1 MLTKTILFGISA
13 ASAVNAFQYGY
24 NHVTVRKDIP
34 LVAANFKDVDID
46 LYSPAFLDPESRQ
59 SGFKNGTQGPT
70 SHEDM
75 ANFTSEELIS
85 FPFVKLSSSKGP
97 KTTDKVRVWVQGAV
111 HGNEPAGDQSLLA
124 LLGKFDKDPKWA
136 SKILKNLDIVIL
148 PRYNPDGVYYFQR
161 VLATNFDPNRDHT
174 KLARQQTRSIKQ
186 LFNEFAPHVAIDM
199 HEYGSSSRYG
209 NYVQASDGLFS
220 AAKNLNINK
229 NIRELSE
236 KLFAKNI
243 GDAMVKAGLRWEPYV
258 TGRTSTDPD
267 YVPKFDEAGSD
278 AKIGRNAMG
287 LTQSITFLI
296 EMRGIGLADQEFQ
309 RRTAAGLTMASSI
322 IETAS
327 NNAQK
332 VFKTVEGG
340 IKDFIKSKEPIV
352 ITDSTKY
359 STRMF
364 QMIDYTNGS
373 IVKVPVQ
380 FASTTPTTA
389 NLTRS
394 RPESYL
400 IPVAWADIAKRLEVS
415 GLEVETLSKPWSG
428 TVEALNVTSSEL
440 SSSYYEGA
448 VLATVTTET
457 KKRQLTLPAGSFLVS
472 TRQKNA
478 GLALNA
484 LEPENIDSYASFNII
499 PLEVGDE
506 YPIFRV
512 VKAFKHVKS
521 NMNDHTLS
529 ISLGSITSL
538 TNYAKY
544 IVDVPFPLRPSS
556 HNGNSNLK
564 KADGDDAAVQQ
575 LFSRAGVST
584 LHAKINSP
592 PPRIVKSQG
601 CWLETEQG
609 HRILDAS
616 SGAAVV
622 SIGHNESRVKN
633 AISSQLDQ
641 VAYCYNPFFT
651 TEAAE
656 KISSFLTESTNG
668 AMSKVFIVSSGT
680 EAVEAA
686 LKIARQYFTELPTP
700 QPSRTKF
707 IARKQSYH
715 GNTLGS
721 LAVGGHKARRGVYEP
736 ILAAN
741 VSHVSPCY
749 PYREMKA
756 DETEQQYTQRL
767 AKELD
772 DEFQRLGPDTVCAFI
787 AETVSGTS
795 LGCAPPV
802 PGYFKAIKEV
812 CDRHGALLIM
822 DEVMSGMGRTG
833 TLHAWEQEG
842 VVPDLQTVAK
852 GLGAGYMPVGALLVG
867 NKVAD
872 ALANGSGAFS
882 HSQTYQGH
890 PVACAAAYAVQTVMK
905 EDNMLQNVQD
915 TGKVLGEKLKER
927 LAGHKNVG
935 DVRGRG
941 LYWGLEFVRNKE
953 TKEPFDLS
961 EQIAGKLHKAGLG
974 ADHGISLIPST
985 GCLDGVQGDMAIVSP
1000 PFTIT
1005 KEEIEL
1011 LVDKVEKVVTSVLGA

>member
-75 ANFTSEELIS
+75 ELRS

-97 KTTDKVRVWVQGAV
+97 KTTDKIRVWVQGAV

-174 KLARQQTRSIKQ
+174 KLARQQTRNIKQ

-340 IKDFIKSKEPIV
+340 IKDFIKSKEPVV

-415 GLEVETLSKPWSG
+415 GLEVEILSKPWSG

-448 VLATVTTET
+448 VLATVKTET

-506 YPIFRV
+506 YPIFR
-512 VKAFKHVKS
+512 
-521 NMNDHTLS
+521 
-529 ISLGSITSL
+529 
-538 TNYAKY
+538 NYAKY
-544 IVDVPFPLRPSS
+544 IISVGYRFRRVLARHSVSFADPYLASTTLHQAKILLFQIQ
-556 HNGNSNLK
+556 

-575 LFSRAGVST
+575 LKKPLSSFSRAGVST

-633 AISSQLDQ
+633 AISAQLDQ

-736 ILAAN
+736 ILATN

-749 PYREMKA
+749 PYREIKA
-756 DETEQQYTQRL
+756 DETEQQYAQRL

-985 GCLDGVQGDMAIVSP
+985 GCLDGVRGDMVIVSP

-1005 KEEIEL
+1005 KEEIDL

>member
-1 MLTKTILFGISA
+1 MLKKTVLVGLSVVSA
-13 ASAVNAFQYGY
+13 ANALQYGY

-46 LYSPAFLDPESRQ
+46 LYAPAFLEPESRQ
-59 SGFKNGTQGPT
+59 AGFKNGTQGPT

-75 ANFTSEELIS
+75 EAYMERIASKNDYMTYQTANFTSEELRS
-85 FPFVKLSSSKGP
+85 FPFVKLSTSNGP
-97 KTTDKVRVWVQGAV
+97 KTSDKVRVWVQGAV

-136 SKILKNLDIVIL
+136 SKVLKDLDIVIL

-161 VLATNFDPNRDHT
+161 VLATNFDPNRDHI
-174 KLARQQTRSIKQ
+174 KLARQQTRDIKQ
-186 LFNEFAPHVAIDM
+186 LFNKFAPHVAIDM
-199 HEYGSSSRYG
+199 HEYGASSRYG
-209 NYVQASDGLFS
+209 NYVQAADGLFS

-243 GDAMVKAGLRWEPYV
+243 GDDMVKAGLRWEPYV
-258 TGRTSTDPD
+258 TGRTSTDPN

-322 IETAS
+322 IDTAS

-359 STRMF
+359 SNRMF

-373 IVKVPVQ
+373 VVKVPVQ

-394 RPESYL
+394 RPEAYL
-400 IPVAWADIAKRLEVS
+400 IPVAWADVAKRLEVS

-428 TVEALNVTSSEL
+428 TVEALNVTTSAL
-440 SSSYYEGA
+440 SSSYYEGV
-448 VLATVTTET
+448 VLSTVTTET
-457 KKRQLTLPAGSFLVS
+457 KKRHVTLPAGSFLIS

-478 GLALNA
+478 GVAFNA

-499 PLEVGDE
+499 SLEVGDE
-506 YPIFRV
+506 FSAPAAFRH
-512 VKAFKHVKS
+512 KLFQ
-521 NMNDHTLS
+521 
-529 ISLGSITSL
+529 IQQ
-538 TNYAKY
+538 
-544 IVDVPFPLRPSS
+544 
-556 HNGNSNLK
+556 
-564 KADGDDAAVQQ
+564 ADGDDAVV
-575 LFSRAGVST
+575 VST

-601 CWLETEQG
+601 CWLETDQG
-609 HRILDAS
+609 HRVLDAS

-622 SIGHNESRVKN
+622 AIGHNESRVKE
-633 AISSQLDQ
+633 AITAQLDQ

-700 QPSRTKF
+700 QLSRTRF

-749 PYREMKA
+749 PYREMKEG
-756 DETEQQYTQRL
+756 ETEQEYVQRL

-772 DEFQRLGPDTVCAFI
+772 DEFQRVGPNTVCAFI

-852 GLGAGYMPVGALLVG
+852 GLGSGYMPIGALLV
-867 NKVAD
+867 NHKVSD
-872 ALANGSGAFS
+872 ALAKGSGAFT

-905 EDNMLQNVQD
+905 EDNMLQNVQEM
-915 TGKVLGEKLKER
+915 GKVLSEKLKER
-927 LAGHKNVG
+927 LSAHKNVG
-935 DVRGRG
+935 DIRGRG
-941 LYWGLEFVRNKE
+941 LYWG
-953 TKEPFDLS
+953 
-961 EQIAGKLHKAGLG
+961 IAGKLHKTGLG
-974 ADHGISLIPST
+974 ADYGVSLIPAN
-985 GCLDGVQGDMAIVSP
+985 GNIDGIRGDMVIVSP

-1005 KEEIEL
+1005 KEEVNI
-1011 LVDKVEKVVTSVLGA
+1011 LVDKVEKVVTSVLGP

>member
-1 MLTKTILFGISA
+1 MLRKTILVGLTA

-59 SGFKNGTQGPT
+59 AGFKNGTQGPT

-75 ANFTSEELIS
+75 EAYMEGIASKNDYMTYQTANFTSEELRS

-124 LLGKFDKDPKWA
+124 LLGKFNKDPKWA

-174 KLARQQTRSIKQ
+174 KLARQQTRDIKQ

-229 NIRELSE
+229 NIREISE

-258 TGRTSTDPD
+258 TGRTSTDPN

-428 TVEALNVTSSEL
+428 TVEALNITSSEL

-512 VKAFKHVKS
+512 VK
-521 NMNDHTLS
+521 D
-529 ISLGSITSL
+529 
-538 TNYAKY
+538 
-544 IVDVPFPLRPSS
+544 
-556 HNGNSNLK
+556 
-564 KADGDDAAVQQ
+564 
-575 LFSRAGVST
+575 
-584 LHAKINSP
+584 
-592 PPRIVKSQG
+592 
-601 CWLETEQG
+601 
-609 HRILDAS
+609 
-616 SGAAVV
+616 
-622 SIGHNESRVKN
+622 
-633 AISSQLDQ
+633 
-641 VAYCYNPFFT
+641 
-651 TEAAE
+651 
-656 KISSFLTESTNG
+656 
-668 AMSKVFIVSSGT
+668 
-680 EAVEAA
+680 
-686 LKIARQYFTELPTP
+686 
-700 QPSRTKF
+700 
-707 IARKQSYH
+707 
-715 GNTLGS
+715 
-721 LAVGGHKARRGVYEP
+721 
-736 ILAAN
+736 
-741 VSHVSPCY
+741 
-749 PYREMKA
+749 
-756 DETEQQYTQRL
+756 
-767 AKELD
+767 
-772 DEFQRLGPDTVCAFI
+772 
-787 AETVSGTS
+787 
-795 LGCAPPV
+795 
-802 PGYFKAIKEV
+802 
-812 CDRHGALLIM
+812 
-822 DEVMSGMGRTG
+822 
-833 TLHAWEQEG
+833 
-842 VVPDLQTVAK
+842 
-852 GLGAGYMPVGALLVG
+852 
-867 NKVAD
+867 
-872 ALANGSGAFS
+872 
-882 HSQTYQGH
+882 
-890 PVACAAAYAVQTVMK
+890 
-905 EDNMLQNVQD
+905 
-915 TGKVLGEKLKER
+915 
-927 LAGHKNVG
+927 
-935 DVRGRG
+935 
-941 LYWGLEFVRNKE
+941 
-953 TKEPFDLS
+953 
-961 EQIAGKLHKAGLG
+961 
-974 ADHGISLIPST
+974 
-985 GCLDGVQGDMAIVSP
+985 
-1000 PFTIT
+1000 
-1005 KEEIEL
+1005 
-1011 LVDKVEKVVTSVLGA
+1011 

>member
-1 MLTKTILFGISA
+1 MLGQTILVGLTA
-13 ASAVNAFQYGY
+13 ASVVNAFQYGY

-59 SGFKNGTQGPT
+59 AGFKNGTQGPT
-70 SHEDM
+70 SHQDM
-75 ANFTSEELIS
+75 EAYMESIAAKNDYMTYQTANFTSEELRS

-97 KTTDKVRVWVQGAV
+97 KTSDKVRVWVQGAV

-174 KLARQQTRSIKQ
+174 KLARQQTRDIKQ
-186 LFNEFAPHVAIDM
+186 LFNEFSPHVAIDM

-332 VFKTVEGG
+332 VFKTVESG

-400 IPVAWADIAKRLEVS
+400 IPVAWADIVKRLEVS
-415 GLEVETLSKPWSG
+415 GLKVETLDKPWSG

-448 VLATVTTET
+448 VLATVTTEA

-512 VKAFKHVKS
+512 VKS
-521 NMNDHTLS
+521 
-529 ISLGSITSL
+529 
-538 TNYAKY
+538 
-544 IVDVPFPLRPSS
+544 
-556 HNGNSNLK
+556 
-564 KADGDDAAVQQ
+564 
-575 LFSRAGVST
+575 
-584 LHAKINSP
+584 
-592 PPRIVKSQG
+592 
-601 CWLETEQG
+601 
-609 HRILDAS
+609 
-616 SGAAVV
+616 
-622 SIGHNESRVKN
+622 
-633 AISSQLDQ
+633 
-641 VAYCYNPFFT
+641 
-651 TEAAE
+651 
-656 KISSFLTESTNG
+656 
-668 AMSKVFIVSSGT
+668 
-680 EAVEAA
+680 
-686 LKIARQYFTELPTP
+686 
-700 QPSRTKF
+700 
-707 IARKQSYH
+707 
-715 GNTLGS
+715 
-721 LAVGGHKARRGVYEP
+721 
-736 ILAAN
+736 
-741 VSHVSPCY
+741 
-749 PYREMKA
+749 
-756 DETEQQYTQRL
+756 
-767 AKELD
+767 
-772 DEFQRLGPDTVCAFI
+772 
-787 AETVSGTS
+787 
-795 LGCAPPV
+795 
-802 PGYFKAIKEV
+802 
-812 CDRHGALLIM
+812 
-822 DEVMSGMGRTG
+822 
-833 TLHAWEQEG
+833 
-842 VVPDLQTVAK
+842 
-852 GLGAGYMPVGALLVG
+852 
-867 NKVAD
+867 
-872 ALANGSGAFS
+872 
-882 HSQTYQGH
+882 
-890 PVACAAAYAVQTVMK
+890 
-905 EDNMLQNVQD
+905 
-915 TGKVLGEKLKER
+915 
-927 LAGHKNVG
+927 
-935 DVRGRG
+935 
-941 LYWGLEFVRNKE
+941 
-953 TKEPFDLS
+953 
-961 EQIAGKLHKAGLG
+961 
-974 ADHGISLIPST
+974 
-985 GCLDGVQGDMAIVSP
+985 
-1000 PFTIT
+1000 
-1005 KEEIEL
+1005 
-1011 LVDKVEKVVTSVLGA
+1011 